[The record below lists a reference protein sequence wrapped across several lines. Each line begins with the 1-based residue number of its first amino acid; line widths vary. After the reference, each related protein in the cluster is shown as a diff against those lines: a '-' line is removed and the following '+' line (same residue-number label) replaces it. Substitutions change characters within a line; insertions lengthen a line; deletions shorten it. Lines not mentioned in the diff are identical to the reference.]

1 MTYVLTLAVFY
12 FLSVQWRCSTN
23 RNLTLSSYRWKNWAE
38 MVALRWQWF
47 RSDEYQNTLHARSLI
62 VSVTALSSKHQC

>member
-1 MTYVLTLAVFY
+1 
-12 FLSVQWRCSTN
+12 
-23 RNLTLSSYRWKNWAE
+23 

-62 VSVTALSSKHQC
+62 VSRLEIAGEDLQLTLSRQ